1 MNTEELTQL
10 VVNALEDV
18 KAKDIKVF
26 NTEQLTDQF
35 ERVVIA
41 SGTSNRQTRALAF
54 SVSSSVKQAGGDV
67 IGMEGEESG
76 EWVLVDCGSV
86 VCHCLQPN
94 VREYYNLEEIWGG
107 KEVFMK
113 AAAECASRLMP
124 HRPSHAPEDAE

>member
-1 MNTEELTQL
+1 MNTEELTRI
-10 VVNALEDV
+10 VVEALEDV

-26 NTEQLTDQF
+26 NTEKLTDQF

-41 SGTSNRQTRALAF
+41 SGSSNRQTRALAF

-67 IGMEGEESG
+67 IGMEGEDTG

-86 VCHCLQPN
+86 VCHVLQPA

-107 KEVFMK
+107 KEVFLK
-113 AAAECASRLMP
+113 AQAECAPHLMP
-124 HRPSHAPEDAE
+124 NRTHAPSDN

>member
-1 MNTEELTQL
+1 MNTEELTRL
-10 VVNALEDV
+10 VVEALEDV

-26 NTEQLTDQF
+26 NTEKLTDQF

-67 IGMEGEESG
+67 IGMEGQDTG
-76 EWVLVDCGSV
+76 EWVLVDCGAV
-86 VCHCLQPN
+86 VCHCLQPA

-107 KEVFMK
+107 REVFMQ
-113 AAAECASRLMP
+113 AVQAHEPGEETHLMP
-124 HRPSHAPEDAE
+124 HRVHH

>member
-1 MNTEELTQL
+1 MNTEELTRI
-10 VVNALEDV
+10 VVEALEDV

-26 NTEQLTDQF
+26 NTEKLTDQF

-41 SGTSNRQTRALAF
+41 SGSSNRQTRALAF

-67 IGMEGEESG
+67 IGMEGEDTG

-86 VCHCLQPN
+86 VCHVLQPA

-107 KEVFMK
+107 KEVFLK
-113 AAAECASRLMP
+113 AQAECTSHLMP
-124 HRPSHAPEDAE
+124 NRTHAPSDN